1 MVRAIVPA
9 KAGGGKA
16 LLRMGEVFT
25 WANYGTQ
32 HLAAEPW
39 AKVGLSSCNQT
50 ISDTPM
56 NLARLAFALMT
67 SSTALAAASVA
78 HAQGGPP
85 PARDTVTIGIG
96 IGVSSDYD
104 GADEYRLIPGG
115 VVQGTVKGH
124 DFGLTGL
131 QLFVDAIP
139 NNPVRRVELELGPVV
154 GLRFNRSGGLKD
166 PQVAALGKLDEA
178 VELGLRGGIG
188 ISGVGSRTGSL
199 SLGATF
205 VQDVAGAHGSW
216 RISPSVDY
224 STLVGRRTF
233 VRASVGADFASNAYA
248 DYYFSVSP
256 AGAAASGLAPF
267 AARGGLESVG
277 ANVLATHSL
286 SGGRQ
291 GWSIF
296 AIGSVSRLQGDFAAS
311 PIVRDAG
318 DATQFFGSAGL
329 AYTF

>member
-1 MVRAIVPA
+1 MTSLV
-9 KAGGGKA
+9 
-16 LLRMGEVFT
+16 
-25 WANYGTQ
+25 
-32 HLAAEPW
+32 
-39 AKVGLSSCNQT
+39 
-50 ISDTPM
+50 
-56 NLARLAFALMT
+56 RLAFALMA

-85 PARDTVTIGIG
+85 PARDTVTLGLG

-124 DFGLTGL
+124 DFRLTGL

-139 NNPVRRVELELGPVV
+139 NDPVRRVELELGPVV
-154 GLRFNRSGGLKD
+154 GLRFNRSGGIKD

-188 ISGVGSRTGSL
+188 ITGVGSRSGSL

-205 VQDVAGAHGSW
+205 VHDVAGAHDSW

-233 VRASVGADFASNAYA
+233 LRASVGADFASNAYA

-256 AGAAASGLAPF
+256 AGAPLPEAGASGLAPF
-267 AARGGLESVG
+267 AAKGGLESVG

-286 SGGRQ
+286 SGGRT
-291 GWSIF
+291 GWSLF
-296 AIGSVSRLQGDFAAS
+296 AIGSVSQLQGDFAAS

>member
-1 MVRAIVPA
+1 M
-9 KAGGGKA
+9 K
-16 LLRMGEVFT
+16 
-25 WANYGTQ
+25 
-32 HLAAEPW
+32 
-39 AKVGLSSCNQT
+39 
-50 ISDTPM
+50 
-56 NLARLAFALMT
+56 LARFAFALM
-67 SSTALAAASVA
+67 SSSAALAAASAA
-78 HAQGGPP
+78 HAQGGAPP
-85 PARDTVTIGIG
+85 LRDTVTLGLG

-124 DFGLTGL
+124 DFRLNGL
-131 QLFVDAIP
+131 QLFVDAVP
-139 NNPVRRVELELGPVV
+139 NDPARTVQLELGPVV
-154 GLRFNRSGGLKD
+154 GLRFNRSGGIKD
-166 PQVAALGKLDEA
+166 AQVAALGKLDEA

-188 ISGVGSRTGSL
+188 IAGVGNRSGTL
-199 SLGATF
+199 SLGATA
-205 VQDVAGAHGSW
+205 VHDVAGAHDSW

-233 VRASVGADFASNAYA
+233 VRASVGVDFASNAYA

-256 AGAAASGLAPF
+256 AGAVASGLAPF

-296 AIGSVSRLQGDFAAS
+296 AIGSVSRLQGDFADS

-318 DATQFFGSAGL
+318 DATQFFGSAGI

>member
-1 MVRAIVPA
+1 MNMIRYAAAFALPA
-9 KAGGGKA
+9 
-16 LLRMGEVFT
+16 
-25 WANYGTQ
+25 
-32 HLAAEPW
+32 
-39 AKVGLSSCNQT
+39 
-50 ISDTPM
+50 
-56 NLARLAFALMT
+56 LAFA
-67 SSTALAAASVA
+67 SPAQ
-78 HAQGGPP
+78 AQGGPP
-85 PARDTVTIGIG
+85 PQRDTFTIGVG
-96 IGVSSDYD
+96 IGVTSDYD

-124 DFGLTGL
+124 DFRLNGP
-131 QLFVDAIP
+131 QLFIDAIA

-154 GLRFNRSGGLKD
+154 GLRFNRSGGIKD
-166 PQVAALGKLDEA
+166 AQVAALGKLDRA

-188 ISGVGSRTGSL
+188 LNGVGSRTGKL

-205 VQDVAGAHGSW
+205 VHDVAGAHDSW

-233 VRASVGADFASNAYA
+233 VRASVGADFASNRYA
-248 DYYFSVSP
+248 DYYFSISP

-267 AARGGLESVG
+267 AAKGGLESVG

-286 SGGRQ
+286 SGGRT
-291 GWSIF
+291 GWSLF
-296 AIGSVSRLQGDFAAS
+296 AIGSASRLQGDFAAS

-318 DATQFFGSAGL
+318 NATQFFGSAGL